1 MADLP
6 APLLS
11 RHVGVIVVALSVVSA
26 VALGVLPPLGFW
38 PFAIALVLTAV
49 HHAFVALAVLLIG
62 RTGLAGRHA
71 VIPVAA
77 TLGSAALLLLV
88 ALAEIALVFVIGLQP
103 EAPFRV
109 FPVVAGALAVLP
121 GIFLTVFGVAV
132 LRAGIVHPGVRILPL
147 LGGLAVLGAGVVLY
161 LDPLGAG
168 RIAVA
173 VAVLL
178 LAGVGVAL
186 FTRRTVR

>member
-1 MADLP
+1 MADIP

-11 RHVGVIVVALSVVSA
+11 RHVGVIVVVLSAVTA
-26 VALGVLPPLGFW
+26 VALVALPPLGFW
-38 PFAIALVLTAV
+38 PFAVALVLAAV

-71 VIPVAA
+71 LLPVAA

-88 ALAEIALVFVIGLQP
+88 ALAEIALVCVIGLQP
-103 EAPFRV
+103 DAPFRL
-109 FPVVAGALAVLP
+109 FPGVAVALAVLP
-121 GIFLTVFGVAV
+121 GLFLTIFGIVV
-132 LRAGIVHPGVRILPL
+132 LRAGVVHSGVRILPL
-147 LGGLAVLGAGVVLY
+147 LGGLAALVAGAVLY

-173 VAVLL
+173 VAALL
-178 LAGVGVAL
+178 FAGFGLAL
-186 FTRRTVR
+186 FTRRPVR